1 MFTVFMIA
9 STISAIATITGTLIT
24 IGKGV
29 SLVSA
34 INQIRDM
41 LDIANLDVFK
51 SFDQMQIDITGKA
64 ITMLVYCMEYAKL
77 FVQVGALLMIIFY
90 CFKLWSGTIELK
102 KFYVE
107 TVFKCLIVTFL
118 VNFYPT
124 ITLKTYDFAT
134 ELGVKASG
142 GQNTV
147 MQSFASLADRVKG
160 LWEQGGYE
168 EVFNYLRE
176 GNLGGQINISDKVI
190 TQFTKNGL
198 TREQAEQ
205 WAKNKGFTVVSD
217 DFLSKQEQKKMNK
230 AAEMVKKNKK
240 TEKKFMQ
247 QSMAILEELNNLL
260 TDVTEDEVQGNTSSS
275 VTAVDLLTKGSAALE
290 NVFYNPYVPNTNRL
304 SFSTMMKTALIMAK
318 ITEAG
323 SLASLE
329 QKDKEKTYSWDD
341 MSKAKDPRLIT
352 KFIGRILSSKLVYEL
367 GMLIAVMFIML
378 EYIITLIEYL
388 IVIAVSSLLIPL
400 YFLDAT
406 KQYVTNIIKT
416 VLTFMLKLLITTM
429 MCFFV
434 ISCYIHL
441 GEIMLQKDLSS
452 TLCILLYASTL
463 IMGLLLAKNCGRLAS
478 AVISGNPSL
487 GMGEVAREFHQ
498 GMRMSSMAMHGF
510 ERTLGQISKTA
521 GSAASGAAK
530 FDVSEKAASA
540 NSANIE
546 KATKSELEKRRG
558 DVQALQS
565 RFENGEQLS
574 SEEMQELQAGQGLLN
589 MSDSDIKTAA
599 HKAGKS
605 AKRNQMFRMVKDWG
619 YSKFSGFDNNVENY
633 GALRVGQMFKD
644 KQNNV
649 RQATAAD
656 VREYSNKNNQQYV
669 DNALEKASKKHGRN
683 QDADFDQKELDAKFK
698 QNWPSQD
705 L

>member
-1 MFTVFMIA
+1 
-9 STISAIATITGTLIT
+9 
-24 IGKGV
+24 
-29 SLVSA
+29 
-34 INQIRDM
+34 
-41 LDIANLDVFK
+41 
-51 SFDQMQIDITGKA
+51 
-64 ITMLVYCMEYAKL
+64 
-77 FVQVGALLMIIFY
+77 
-90 CFKLWSGTIELK
+90 
-102 KFYVE
+102 
-107 TVFKCLIVTFL
+107 
-118 VNFYPT
+118 
-124 ITLKTYDFAT
+124 
-134 ELGVKASG
+134 
-142 GQNTV
+142 
-147 MQSFASLADRVKG
+147 
-160 LWEQGGYE
+160 
-168 EVFNYLRE
+168 
-176 GNLGGQINISDKVI
+176 
-190 TQFTKNGL
+190 
-198 TREQAEQ
+198 
-205 WAKNKGFTVVSD
+205 
-217 DFLSKQEQKKMNK
+217 
-230 AAEMVKKNKK
+230 
-240 TEKKFMQ
+240 
-247 QSMAILEELNNLL
+247 MAILEELNNLL